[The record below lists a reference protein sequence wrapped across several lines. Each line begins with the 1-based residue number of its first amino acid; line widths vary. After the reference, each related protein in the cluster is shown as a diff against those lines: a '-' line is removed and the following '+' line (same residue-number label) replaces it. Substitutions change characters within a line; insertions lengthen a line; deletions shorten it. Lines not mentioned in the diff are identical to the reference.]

1 MPIERAGSI
10 ALIGRPNAGKSTLL
24 NQVIGEK
31 VSITASKPQTTRN
44 RVVGIFTRADA
55 QVVMVDT
62 PGIHIAKSRMNKA
75 MVRAAE
81 TSLADVD
88 AVCWVVDGIK
98 AIDRLEKRRPVVHGG
113 DKHIAALIAAS
124 GVPAT
129 VALNKVDKVS
139 KRKLLPVMAA
149 YGQAMPGIDLVP
161 ISALKGTGVDTLVDI
176 WAGQLPEGSAI
187 FPEDQIMD
195 GSERF
200 LVSELIRE
208 KVFRLTMQEVPYST
222 AVDIEKFD
230 ETQREGE
237 APRVH
242 IYARILVERDSQK
255 GILIGKGGAMLKQ
268 IGTMARKDMQ
278 RLLGAHVFLELHVTV
293 QNKWTTNPRLLGE
306 LGLE

>member
-1 MPIERAGSI
+1 
-10 ALIGRPNAGKSTLL
+10 
-24 NQVIGEK
+24 
-31 VSITASKPQTTRN
+31 
-44 RVVGIFTRADA
+44 
-55 QVVMVDT
+55 
-62 PGIHIAKSRMNKA
+62 
-75 MVRAAE
+75 
-81 TSLADVD
+81 
-88 AVCWVVDGIK
+88 VDGIK